1 VRFIINLNDAIR
13 IAKEARKNAYVPYS
27 NYYVGA
33 ALVTKQGKVYSGC
46 NIENGGIMSICAERV
61 AFTKALSE
69 GERDFD
75 YIVVCGGKGLETLAD
90 DCTPCGYCRQFMNEF
105 VDKDFKIY
113 CLTDDDEAEKYSM
126 EGLLPHSFKL

>member
-1 VRFIINLNDAIR
+1 MNLNDAIK
-13 IAKEARKNAYVPYS
+13 IAKDARKNAYVPYS
-27 NYYVGA
+27 HYYVGA
-33 ALVTKQGKVYSGC
+33 ALVTKAGKIYAGC

-75 YIVVCGGKGLETLAD
+75 YIVVCGGNGLDYID
-90 DCTPCGYCRQFMNEF
+90 DTCTPCGYCRQFMSEF

-113 CLTDDDEAEKYSM
+113 ALKNDDEAEKYSI
-126 EGLLPHSFKL
+126 EDLLPHSFKL